1 MTHKTALLML
11 DYQVGLCEDGP
22 HLKAPPLQAQIAERD
37 VLTTAERVLG
47 SARDAGVLVVHVRL
61 AFDPSYRLRTN
72 RLPRFAPYEENR
84 VMLADSPEAQIV
96 KALQPIDGEP
106 VIDKGCVDP
115 FIGTPLRDVL
125 SAEGITEVVL
135 GGVATNLVVESA
147 ARHASD
153 SGLQVTIVEDM
164 CASFAPDLH
173 AFAVER
179 VLPLFGSVTTSAELA
194 FGQAA
199 TS

>member
-1 MTHKTALLML
+1 MTTKALLML

-37 VLTTAERVLG
+37 VLATAESVLEK
-47 SARDAGVLVVHVRL
+47 ARAAGVLVVHVRL

-72 RLPRFAPYEENR
+72 RLPRFDPYEANR

-96 KALQPIDGEP
+96 KSLAPVEGEP
-106 VIDKGCVDP
+106 VVDKGCVNP

-125 SAEGITEVVL
+125 AAEGVTEVVL

-153 SGLQVTIVEDM
+153 CGLQVTIVEDM
-164 CASFAPDLH
+164 CASFSPELH
-173 AFAVER
+173 TFAVDK
-179 VLPLFGSVTTSAELA
+179 VLPLFAAVTVSADVA
-194 FGQAA
+194 F
-199 TS
+199 

>member
-1 MTHKTALLML
+1 MTTKALLML

-37 VLTTAERVLG
+37 VLATAERVLEQ
-47 SARDAGVLVVHVRL
+47 ARAAGVLVVHVRL
-61 AFDPSYRLRTN
+61 AFDPSYKLRTN
-72 RLPRFAPYEENR
+72 RLPRFDPYETNR
-84 VMLADSPEAQIV
+84 VMLADSPESQFV
-96 KALQPIDGEP
+96 KALAPVEGEP
-106 VIDKGCVDP
+106 VVDKGCVNP

-125 SAEGITEVVL
+125 AAEGVTEVVL

-153 SGLQVTIVEDM
+153 SGLQVTVVEDM

-179 VLPLFGSVTTSAELA
+179 VLPLFGAVTTSAELT
-194 FGQAA
+194 F
-199 TS
+199 